1 MSEMQDGSAAKAGPA
16 MKADVNEVQAAFAT
30 EAALQEA
37 IALLSQARF
46 DRADLSLPAAAPVG
60 AAATPDQGAALP
72 TTETDLRQART
83 LGTSMAGTIGAFA
96 AAGVTIA
103 TGGAAGVVIAAAA
116 AVGAAAAGGAHAIG
130 QATEGAVTQ
139 QREAAADR
147 GELLLSARVTTPERR
162 ALAEQLMQQAGGR
175 AVANVTRDAAGASHG
190 EDASGISS
198 ASWTG

>member
-1 MSEMQDGSAAKAGPA
+1 MAEMQDGSPVKAGPA
-16 MKADVNEVQAAFAT
+16 ITADVYEVQAAFPN

-46 DRADLSLPAAAPVG
+46 DRADLSLPAAAPV
-60 AAATPDQGAALP
+60 AATATPDQGAALP
-72 TTETDLRQART
+72 TTDTDLRQART

-96 AAGVTIA
+96 AAGATIA

-116 AVGAAAAGGAHAIG
+116 AVGAVAAGSAHAIG
-130 QATEGAVTQ
+130 EAAEGNVTQ
-139 QREAAADR
+139 QREAAAGR

-175 AVANVTRDAAGASHG
+175 AVSNVTRDASGGSHEEGASG
-190 EDASGISS
+190 VSS

>member
-16 MKADVNEVQAAFAT
+16 MTADVYEVQAAFAT

-37 IALLSQARF
+37 IVLLSQARF
-46 DRADLSLPAAAPVG
+46 DRADLSLPAAAPVS
-60 AAATPDQGAALP
+60 AVATPDQGAALP
-72 TTETDLRQART
+72 TTDTDMRQART
-83 LGTSMAGTIGAFA
+83 LGTSMAGTIGAVA

-103 TGGAAGVVIAAAA
+103 TGGAAAVVIAAAA

-130 QATEGAVTQ
+130 QATEGNMTQ
-139 QREAAADR
+139 QREAAAER

-175 AVANVTRDAAGASHG
+175 AVANVTRDAAGESHG
-190 EDASGISS
+190 DEAGGVSS